1 MSPHIR
7 DRRKVSIPGTYEI
20 KRSGKDRRVF
30 NWGIALLGL
39 MVSIIPMLIVAVLIK
54 VTTGG
59 PAFYVQ
65 RRVGRNG
72 TTFKMYKFCTM
83 YATHNKQVWASEDD
97 NRITPIGKF
106 LRKTRLDELPQF
118 YNVVIGNMN
127 VVGPRPEQPRIAV
140 ELGKTIDGYHDRME
154 VLPGITGLAQVTL
167 PPDQTVNDVRNKL
180 KLDKEYIRTQSVWT
194 DLLIMM
200 KTPIVMFRRRQ
211 YDTKR

>member
-20 KRSGKDRRVF
+20 KRSGKDRRAF
-30 NWGIALLGL
+30 NWGIAILGL

-83 YATHNKQVWASEDD
+83 YAVHNKQVWASEND

-106 LRKTRLDELPQF
+106 LRRTRLDELPQF

-167 PPDQTVNDVRNKL
+167 PPDQTVDDVRNKL

>member
-1 MSPHIR
+1 
-7 DRRKVSIPGTYEI
+7 
-20 KRSGKDRRVF
+20 
-30 NWGIALLGL
+30 
-39 MVSIIPMLIVAVLIK
+39 
-54 VTTGG
+54 
-59 PAFYVQ
+59 
-65 RRVGRNG
+65 
-72 TTFKMYKFCTM
+72 M